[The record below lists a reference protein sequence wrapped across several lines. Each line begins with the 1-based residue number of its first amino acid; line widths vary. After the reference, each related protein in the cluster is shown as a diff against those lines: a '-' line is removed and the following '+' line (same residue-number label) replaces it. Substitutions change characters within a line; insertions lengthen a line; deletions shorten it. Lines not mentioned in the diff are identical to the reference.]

1 MSNGAALN
9 LDYDDT
15 VRGYFVENATN
26 RSYNCAG
33 IDLTSADKADRLFRK
48 NRDTTAKGAAQ
59 MASFAGIRA
68 PDRRV
73 MVVTGHYGSG
83 KTEFCVSLAMMLA
96 ARGYGPY
103 ERLALVDLDIA
114 NPYFRSRERR
124 ALLEGAG
131 VGVYGS
137 AYEHEITA
145 EMPALG
151 ANIRAPLEDRGCR
164 VIVDVGGNDSGA
176 VVLNQFG
183 KYFGPDDALFLIV
196 VNANRPETRDLEG
209 ALGHLEAIE
218 RKTGRR
224 IDGVINN
231 CHLLRETDASCVAK
245 GHALC
250 EALCA
255 ATGKLLWCDTYPEG
269 IVPAGEVAGRYEY
282 LLPLGMYMRPTW
294 IDK

>member
-1 MSNGAALN
+1 MAQ
-9 LDYDDT
+9 
-15 VRGYFVENATN
+15 FV
-26 RSYNCAG
+26 G
-33 IDLTSADKADRLFRK
+33 L
-48 NRDTTAKGAAQ
+48 
-59 MASFAGIRA
+59 RA

-83 KTEFCVSLAMMLA
+83 KTEFCVSLAMRLA
-96 ARGYGPY
+96 REGFGPY
-103 ERLALVDLDIA
+103 GKLALIDLDIA

-124 ALLEGAG
+124 QMLEGAG
-131 VGVYGS
+131 VKVYGS

-145 EMPALG
+145 ELPALG
-151 ANIRAPLEDRGCR
+151 ANLRAPLEDADCR

-183 KYFGPDDALFLIV
+183 KYFSEKDALFLIV

-209 ALGHLEAIE
+209 AMAHLLAIE

-231 CHLLRETDASCVAK
+231 CHLLRETDAACVEK
-245 GHALC
+245 GHRLC
-250 EALCA
+250 ERLCTR
-255 ATGKLLWCDTYPEG
+255 TGKLLWCDTYPAP
-269 IVPAGEVAGRYEY
+269 IVPAEQVEGKYEY
-282 LLPLGMYMRPTW
+282 LLPLGMYMRPSW